1 MNLVNK
7 QIKVDEALRNKNIA
21 RIILDHSVPGLEYT
35 GNVQYDGSYVYCFR
49 VYNRK
54 RTEFFNVFAYSRE
67 ETTPC
72 YSVRFSRV
80 FKNEIA

>member
-1 MNLVNK
+1 MMLQNRM
-7 QIKVDEALRNKNIA
+7 IKVEETLRNQNIA
-21 RIILDHSVPGLEYT
+21 RIILDHSMPSLEYT
-35 GNVQYDGSYVYCFR
+35 GNVRYDGSYVYTFR

-80 FKNEIA
+80 FKAA

>member
-1 MNLVNK
+1 MTLQNK
-7 QIKVDEALRNKNIA
+7 MIKVEETLRNRNVHAVIMNH
-21 RIILDHSVPGLEYT
+21 DMPQLEYT
-35 GNVQYDGSYVYCFR
+35 GNVIYDGSYCYCFR

-54 RTEFFNVFAYSRE
+54 RTEFFNVFAYTRE

-80 FKNEIA
+80 FKAA